1 MEEVCLGGSGCVD
14 DSDYPGGVET
24 AAKRRITGR
33 QARDWD
39 PNPVDTTNVSLPD
52 ELLELSEL
60 LAENA
65 HDNWAQQRISEGWHY
80 GPTRNE
86 KRRTNPLLV
95 PYAQLSNSEKDCD
108 RRLAIQTLK
117 VIIKLGY
124 KVVLT
129 TT

>member
-1 MEEVCLGGSGCVD
+1 MEA
-14 DSDYPGGVET
+14 

-33 QARDWD
+33 LALSWE
-39 PNPVDTTNVSLPD
+39 PNPVDTASVSLPD
-52 ELLELSEL
+52 ELLELIEL

-65 HDNWAQQRISEGWHY
+65 HDNWAQLRISEGWHY

-95 PYAQLSNSEKDCD
+95 PYAELSDSEKDCD

-124 KVVLT
+124 EVFLT